1 MKLSS
6 LLISSILVATCCV
19 QAKEAAKPHELEYR
33 DTEKFTKLIGLEIR
47 NLQDEKLGK
56 VKFITVDLENARL
69 VEIVVTTTGGVWG
82 LGTKITAVPP
92 RACIL
97 DEEKNVM
104 RIDTTK
110 AKFNGAPTFDAKDI
124 AASSQQKEVEEVNRY
139 YGLQPWFF
147 TKGQTVKK
155 NEKILRLGYVQRTDK
170 LLGLPIVNTKGAFVG
185 HIETITMDLPK
196 GEVVHIVAVTA
207 DKTSPRSSVQARAL
221 KFNSARDGLILD
233 DNMAELAG
241 EPHFKWTN
249 DKKKSF
255 KQEAYVNRE
264 VEADNGHHSKQNAK
278 EGIVSKSTSIEKGQN
293 YRDEE
298 KTRTILALIQA
309 EPKLSATAKDI
320 EVVTLNGQTTLRGH
334 VDRTADKKK
343 IGEIAMKA
351 GQPENVSNLLE
362 VRKVTESVS
371 R

>member
-6 LLISSILVATCCV
+6 LLISSIFVATCCV

-139 YGLQPWFF
+139 
-147 TKGQTVKK
+147 
-155 NEKILRLGYVQRTDK
+155 
-170 LLGLPIVNTKGAFVG
+170 
-185 HIETITMDLPK
+185 
-196 GEVVHIVAVTA
+196 
-207 DKTSPRSSVQARAL
+207 
-221 KFNSARDGLILD
+221 
-233 DNMAELAG
+233 
-241 EPHFKWTN
+241 
-249 DKKKSF
+249 
-255 KQEAYVNRE
+255 
-264 VEADNGHHSKQNAK
+264 
-278 EGIVSKSTSIEKGQN
+278 
-293 YRDEE
+293 
-298 KTRTILALIQA
+298 
-309 EPKLSATAKDI
+309 
-320 EVVTLNGQTTLRGH
+320 
-334 VDRTADKKK
+334 
-343 IGEIAMKA
+343 
-351 GQPENVSNLLE
+351 
-362 VRKVTESVS
+362 
-371 R
+371 

>member
-1 MKLSS
+1 M
-6 LLISSILVATCCV
+6 
-19 QAKEAAKPHELEYR
+19 
-33 DTEKFTKLIGLEIR
+33 
-47 NLQDEKLGK
+47 
-56 VKFITVDLENARL
+56 
-69 VEIVVTTTGGVWG
+69 
-82 LGTKITAVPP
+82 
-92 RACIL
+92 
-97 DEEKNVM
+97 
-104 RIDTTK
+104 
-110 AKFNGAPTFDAKDI
+110 
-124 AASSQQKEVEEVNRY
+124 
-139 YGLQPWFF
+139 
-147 TKGQTVKK
+147 KK

-309 EPKLSATAKDI
+309 EPNLSATAKDI

-334 VDRTADKKK
+334 VDRTAEKKK